1 MPFAFK
7 FKRERGQSG
16 GSLGWSYSKQLE
28 FLAPNRDGINL
39 QSHFGESHD
48 SALGALKVDGSAVG
62 QVIAHGLQIA
72 QAFESN
78 QIQFGGAQRPPL

>member
-1 MPFAFK
+1 MVLLEAM
-7 FKRERGQSG
+7 
-16 GSLGWSYSKQLE
+16 LE
-28 FLAPNRDGINL
+28 FLAPDRDGINL